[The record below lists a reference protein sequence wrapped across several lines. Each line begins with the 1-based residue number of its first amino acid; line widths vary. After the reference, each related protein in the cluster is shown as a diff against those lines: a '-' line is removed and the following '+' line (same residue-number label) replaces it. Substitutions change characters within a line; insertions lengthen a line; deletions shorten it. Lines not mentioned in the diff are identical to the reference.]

1 MTVISKRL
9 RKMKTAKGQ
18 SLHKLEREACDES
31 DRLFCALKR
40 LSNIA
45 LNVFDAGGEQFEA
58 LEEAINTLARAG
70 DPAAI
75 SANAEWKRFAEHA
88 GLSM

>member
-1 MTVISKRL
+1 MTDVSKRL
-9 RKMKTAKGQ
+9 RKMRTAKGQ

-40 LSNIA
+40 ISNIA
-45 LNVFDAGGEQFEA
+45 LSVFDSSGEQFGA
-58 LEEAINTLARAG
+58 LEEAINALARAG

-75 SANAEWKRFAEHA
+75 SANAEWKCFAENA
-88 GLSM
+88 GLSL